1 MVISVIAAKT
11 AAPNTQTGPPRKD
24 MDTPPTAARNH
35 RPGLPILLFTPREK
49 NSSAASIETPPMI
62 AAKITFA
69 AKIVMRTTRGIATTA
84 VRTLQ
89 TGWGSPDFVNVVTS
103 MFNCHLGGLQSAI
116 TAFPLLVGDDGFV
129 KILSEMLF
137 GDAAVIGCG
146 LSTIAQE
153 TINGID
159 NFGAA
164 AIIQSNIENHS
175 AIAARFGNGLVQFGL
190 NRNIKF
196 VGPSDRAKSDIVLMN
211 VFELLVQVFLQEL
224 HQRRNFAAGTL
235 PVFD

>member
-1 MVISVIAAKT
+1 MNISSNFIA
-11 AAPNTQTGPPRKD
+11 
-24 MDTPPTAARNH
+24 H
-35 RPGLPILLFTPREK
+35 Y
-49 NSSAASIETPPMI
+49 
-62 AAKITFA
+62 
-69 AKIVMRTTRGIATTA
+69 
-84 VRTLQ
+84 
-89 TGWGSPDFVNVVTS
+89 S

-116 TAFPLLVGDDGFV
+116 SAFPLLVGDDGFVKMPLFKVRPHGLRHPNLGIGDLPQEKITDSQFTAGSNQQIGIRLAGSV

-137 GDAAVIGCG
+137 GDAAVIGGG
-146 LSTIAQE
+146 LSAIAQE

-159 NFGAA
+159 NFRPA
-164 AIIQSNIENHS
+164 AITQSNIENHS
-175 AIAARFGNGLVQFGL
+175 AIAARFGYGLVQFGL

-211 VFELLVQVFLQEL
+211 VSELLVQVFLQEL

>member
-1 MVISVIAAKT
+1 MILPNPIATRTSASSADAVSISMVISIIAAKT

-24 MDTPPTAARNH
+24 MDTAAIARRNH
-35 RPGLPILLFTPREK
+35 RPGLPIPFLMMPLFKVRPHGLRHPNLGIGDLPQE
-49 NSSAASIETPPMI
+49 
-62 AAKITFA
+62 KITDSQFTA
-69 AKIVMRTTRGIATTA
+69 GSNQQIGIRLA
-84 VRTLQ
+84 
-89 TGWGSPDFVNVVTS
+89 GS
-103 MFNCHLGGLQSAI
+103 
-116 TAFPLLVGDDGFV
+116 V